1 MNRTYLLTRRTL
13 LCAVFACPL
22 ALLSPWWGAGCQLF
36 FSLYA
41 AAFLPVAQTIWKKRQ
56 VSPAA
61 EMRRVLFPISGAL
74 FLGYFPL
81 FLLLA
86 FFPGVHTLTRQLL
99 QLFSSLTALLLQ
111 CALLR
116 LFLFERRE
124 HKYFALICLIFFI
137 VCMQSVA

>member
-22 ALLSPWWGAGCQLF
+22 ALLSPWLSAGCQLLF
-36 FSLYA
+36 TLYA
-41 AAFLPVAQTIWKKRQ
+41 AAFLPVAQTLWKKRQ

-61 EMRRVLFPISGAL
+61 QMRRVLFPCTGAL
-74 FLGYFPL
+74 FLGHFPL

-86 FFPGVHTLTRQLL
+86 FFPNIHILTRQLL
-99 QLFSSLTALLLQ
+99 QFFSCLSALLLQ

-116 LFLFERRE
+116 LFSFERRE
-124 HKYFALICLIFFI
+124 HPYFALICLIFFI
-137 VCMQSVA
+137 VCMRSVA